1 MSSPTDDELWN
12 TVLDGEAQRLRRQL
26 ERIIVVIEERLVEFG
41 LGQSVMQLADK
52 PHRISGLAPGN
63 EDVRIWKDG
72 RL

>member
-1 MSSPTDDELWN
+1 MSSPTDDEL
-12 TVLDGEAQRLRRQL
+12 DEAAYTLRGQL
-26 ERIIVVIEERLVEFG
+26 ERTIVVVEERLVEFG
-41 LGQSVMQLADK
+41 LGQSVMQLVDK

>member
-1 MSSPTDDELWN
+1 MNSPTDDEL
-12 TVLDGEAQRLRRQL
+12 DEAAHALRGQL
-26 ERIIVVIEERLVEFG
+26 ERTIVAVEERLVEFG
-41 LGQSVMQLADK
+41 LGRSVMQLADK